1 MTRGRRV
8 GKLGAALLAVTTA
21 GPPALAQEAAASAA
35 EEPPR
40 AAAEEPTPPAVRE
53 PTRPAAEEPTR
64 SSAMRALEQALARR
78 KLAAREPLSSERL
91 RRELSTIEAKLDSGR
106 RDEAIGDLVYL
117 VESPRFDPF
126 AKSAEGRA
134 AIFLLGDA
142 LGRAGA
148 YEAARGY
155 LGRLLAGDPADVTYR
170 RAVATLADLALSS
183 GRPEDFVPLLDKVS
197 PSAPADVQG
206 DVSYVRGRVA
216 ELRGERDRALA
227 AYSRVGESSR
237 FWAQATYL
245 AGVLEVERKNYKRGE
260 ELFCRVGHPRRT
272 PRNAA
277 LFGGSDF
284 FRVRDLAR
292 LGLGRIAHEQYR
304 FDDARYY
311 YYLVPRDSDYLPEAL
326 YETATTRYEAKDY
339 DGAREALDELARL
352 DREHPYSDEAWI
364 LDAYVD
370 LASCRFPAADAKLKE
385 FLKRYEP
392 LRAAARKLAADDAR
406 LGRFVEA
413 ARTGGAPDEA
423 RRGSNEQAE
432 SSLRALL
439 RADPGYVD
447 ASRRLSL
454 LDHQLSG
461 LRGAMRELDEAR
473 TRLANPSAAPAASK
487 DPLDESPR
495 RRLERAKV
503 QLAEIERLLRDA
515 ARSGNQA
522 ARAALQKELEA
533 LKLRAAALERA
544 LAVPGAGAAGS
555 DDELGRLIEQDRAR
569 ATALHAE
576 AERLRRALAAENVE
590 RAKDVLRRLDKRLT
604 RLLNRARLGRIE
616 TVLGKK
622 KALELEVEALSQGLL
637 PHTIVDSLRTERYL
651 RDDEEYWPFDGED
664 WADEY
669 VGGEGL
675 R

>member
-1 MTRGRRV
+1 M
-8 GKLGAALLAVTTA
+8 
-21 GPPALAQEAAASAA
+21 
-35 EEPPR
+35 
-40 AAAEEPTPPAVRE
+40 
-53 PTRPAAEEPTR
+53 
-64 SSAMRALEQALARR
+64 
-78 KLAAREPLSSERL
+78 
-91 RRELSTIEAKLDSGR
+91 
-106 RDEAIGDLVYL
+106 
-117 VESPRFDPF
+117 
-126 AKSAEGRA
+126 
-134 AIFLLGDA
+134 
-142 LGRAGA
+142 
-148 YEAARGY
+148 
-155 LGRLLAGDPADVTYR
+155 
-170 RAVATLADLALSS
+170 
-183 GRPEDFVPLLDKVS
+183 
-197 PSAPADVQG
+197 
-206 DVSYVRGRVA
+206 
-216 ELRGERDRALA
+216 
-227 AYSRVGESSR
+227 
-237 FWAQATYL
+237 
-245 AGVLEVERKNYKRGE
+245 
-260 ELFCRVGHPRRT
+260 
-272 PRNAA
+272 
-277 LFGGSDF
+277 
-284 FRVRDLAR
+284 
-292 LGLGRIAHEQYR
+292 
-304 FDDARYY
+304 
-311 YYLVPRDSDYLPEAL
+311 
-326 YETATTRYEAKDY
+326 
-339 DGAREALDELARL
+339 
-352 DREHPYSDEAWI
+352 
-364 LDAYVD
+364 
-370 LASCRFPAADAKLKE
+370 
-385 FLKRYEP
+385 
-392 LRAAARKLAADDAR
+392 
-406 LGRFVEA
+406 
-413 ARTGGAPDEA
+413 
-423 RRGSNEQAE
+423 
-432 SSLRALL
+432 
-439 RADPGYVD
+439 
-447 ASRRLSL
+447 SL